1 MRAAVMYGAGDV
13 RVEDLP
19 DPTLQAP
26 TDALVRVVRACVCGS
41 DLHPYHSM
49 PASERGQPMGHEFIG
64 VVEEVGS
71 EVATLQRGDLVIAPF
86 AWFDNTCAF
95 CREGLTTSC
104 LHGGFFS
111 ETQAEAVRVPQADGT
126 LVKAPVGEDSALLPS
141 LLTLSDVLITG
152 HHAAVTAGVN
162 AQTSVTVIG
171 DGAVGPL
178 GVLAAKQGL
187 RPHPAAGP
195 GRRGLP
201 RDGRAPRHQD
211 PAHRLTDSRLGCFDD
226 GDRRRFAVAAD
237 RRNGRTQ
244 GQPLAHDLVERGLH
258 ATGTRTSSAS
268 RTRVRV
274 PASPTFPGTT
284 T

>member
-1 MRAAVMYGAGDV
+1 
-13 RVEDLP
+13 
-19 DPTLQAP
+19 
-26 TDALVRVVRACVCGS
+26 
-41 DLHPYHSM
+41 
-49 PASERGQPMGHEFIG
+49 
-64 VVEEVGS
+64 
-71 EVATLQRGDLVIAPF
+71 
-86 AWFDNTCAF
+86 
-95 CREGLTTSC
+95 
-104 LHGGFFS
+104 
-111 ETQAEAVRVPQADGT
+111 VPLADGT

-162 AQTSVTVIG
+162 ARTSVTVVG
-171 DGAVGPL
+171 DGAVGTL
-178 GVLAAKQGL
+178 GVLAAKEGL
-187 RPHPAAGP
+187 RPHRAAGP

-211 PAHRLTDSRLGCFDD
+211 PAHRLTDRRLGCFDD

-274 PASPTFPGTT
+274 PAPPTFPGTT